1 MPMSAYSGV
10 ISQYIGIAK
19 KKKKGT
25 QGFAKRLH
33 TQHGQRFHQQFSPP
47 PFGNSMGKGVI
58 CFSPLKLLPAPEI
71 YTGGD
76 HKMPS
81 NV

>member
-1 MPMSAYSGV
+1 MSAYSGV
-10 ISQYIGIAK
+10 ISRYIGIAK

-25 QGFAKRLH
+25 QGFSKRLH
-33 TQHGQRFHQQFSPP
+33 ATVWAMVSSTIFSTPP
-47 PFGNSMGKGVI
+47 PFGNCMGKVVI

-71 YTGGD
+71 CTGGD

>member
-1 MPMSAYSGV
+1 M
-10 ISQYIGIAK
+10 
-19 KKKKGT
+19 KKGV
-25 QGFAKRLH
+25 QGFLKWLPVTVWATVWQK
-33 TQHGQRFHQQFSPP
+33 FSLPPP
-47 PFGNSMGKGVI
+47 PFGICMGKGVI